1 MQWHVI
7 TAEYP
12 PQLGGVSD
20 YTFQIVH
27 ALVEAGD
34 QVHVWM
40 PGAKS
45 YAPAQQPVRDIHPLP
60 TGFGWRWLRELD
72 RGLRSYSAPRHLLI
86 QYVPH
91 GYGWKSMNLA
101 FCLWIFLQRNHN
113 VTVMFHEVAYPFRPG
128 QLWRHT
134 LLAVVHRI
142 MAWLIL
148 RSARHSFTSADQ
160 YLSLLQR
167 LGSSQASIR
176 ILRLC
181 SNVPLD
187 KYSNGAS
194 GKRQDIRRAPVV
206 GVFSSFGREICELLE
221 PAIACILQNSQS
233 AIVLIGPAE
242 LFVQTLLQR
251 YPMCADRMTTTGRL
265 HVSEV
270 GSHIRRCNV
279 LLQLYPDGASAAH
292 GTLIAALASG
302 TPVVTTR
309 GPLTDQFFIES
320 KAVLLSPNAPESIQS
335 SIDSLLA
342 NPAAAEALGNR
353 ARRLYEDYFRAE
365 VIASKL
371 QQTVLSEAATRP
383 SSEESATQPDR

>member
-7 TAEYP
+7 TPEYP

-20 YTFQIVH
+20 YTFQIVQ

-34 QVHVWM
+34 QVHVWT
-40 PGAKS
+40 PGIKS
-45 YAPAQQPVRDIHPLP
+45 CAPAQQAVDIHPLP

-72 RGLRSYSAPRHLLI
+72 SSLRSYSAPRHLLI

-101 FCLWIFLQRNHN
+101 FCFWIFLQRNHN

-128 QLWRHT
+128 QLWRHM

-148 RSARHSFTSADQ
+148 RSARHSFTSTDR
-160 YLSLLQR
+160 YLSLLRR
-167 LGSSQASIR
+167 LGPSQASIR

-194 GKRQDIRRAPVV
+194 GKGKEVRRAAAV

-221 PAIACILQNSQS
+221 PTIACILQNPQ
-233 AIVLIGPAE
+233 ITVVLIGPAE
-242 LFVQTLLQR
+242 LFFQTLLLR

-270 GSHIRRCNV
+270 GSHMRPCDV
-279 LLQLYPDGASAAH
+279 LLQLYPDGACAAH
-292 GTLIAALASG
+292 GTLMAALASG
-302 TPVVTTR
+302 IPVVTTR
-309 GPLTDQFFIES
+309 GPLTDQFFIERRV
-320 KAVLLSPNAPESIQS
+320 VLLSPNAPDSIRS
-335 SIDSLLA
+335 SIESLLA
-342 NPAAAEALGNR
+342 DPAAAEALANR
-353 ARRLYEDYFRAE
+353 ARGLYNEAFQPAIITSQLRQATAE
-365 VIASKL
+365 IAL
-371 QQTVLSEAATRP
+371 PV
-383 SSEESATQPDR
+383 SAE